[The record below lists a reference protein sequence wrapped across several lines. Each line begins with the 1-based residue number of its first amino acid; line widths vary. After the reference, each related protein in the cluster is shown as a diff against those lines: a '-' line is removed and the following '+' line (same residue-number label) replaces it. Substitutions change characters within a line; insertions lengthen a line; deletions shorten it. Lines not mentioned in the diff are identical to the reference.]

1 MIAAEAYVAFCLA
14 ALALAAVP
22 GPTVTVIIANSLRF
36 GARAGLLNV
45 AGTIAAGLVWLALA
59 TLGLG
64 AAIRVMGIWFDL
76 LRYAGAIYLIWLGL
90 RLLFSKGS
98 AFDGRAATGA
108 GAHGFFWQGFVVL
121 MSNPKV
127 LVLFGMLIPPFLGAN
142 GDIER
147 GTLLLGGTF
156 IVEFLY
162 SLPGLGRLMVNGIQQ
177 RDYALV
183 QGATLFIAFNFVLVN
198 LLVDLVYAAVDPRIS
213 YRGRD

>member
-90 RLLFSKGS
+90 RLLFSKGA

-156 IVEFLY
+156 IIIAAVTDT
-162 SLPGLGRLMVNGIQQ
+162 V
-177 RDYALV
+177 YALLAGQAGSWMSRSRIRAV
-183 QGATLFIAFNFVLVN
+183 EVVSGTFL
-198 LLVDLVYAAVDPRIS
+198 AAAGVWMALK
-213 YRGRD
+213 GRA

>member
-76 LRYAGAIYLIWLGL
+76 LRYAGAIYLVWLGL

-98 AFDGRAATGA
+98 AFDGSAATGV

-121 MSNPKV
+121 LSNPKV
-127 LVLFGMLIPPFLGAN
+127 LVLFGMLIPLLLGAN

-156 IVEFLY
+156 IIIAAVTDT
-162 SLPGLGRLMVNGIQQ
+162 V
-177 RDYALV
+177 YALLAGQAGSWMSRSRIRAV
-183 QGATLFIAFNFVLVN
+183 EVVSGTFL
-198 LLVDLVYAAVDPRIS
+198 AAAGVWMALK
-213 YRGRD
+213 GRA

>member
-156 IVEFLY
+156 IIIAAVTDT
-162 SLPGLGRLMVNGIQQ
+162 V
-177 RDYALV
+177 YALLAGQAGSWMSRSRIRAV
-183 QGATLFIAFNFVLVN
+183 EVVSGTFL
-198 LLVDLVYAAVDPRIS
+198 AAAGVWMALK
-213 YRGRD
+213 GRA

>member
-59 TLGLG
+59 PLGLG
-64 AAIRVMGIWFDL
+64 APLRVMGIWFDL

-156 IVEFLY
+156 IIIAAVTDT
-162 SLPGLGRLMVNGIQQ
+162 V
-177 RDYALV
+177 YALLAGQAGSWMSRSRIRAV
-183 QGATLFIAFNFVLVN
+183 EVVSGTFL
-198 LLVDLVYAAVDPRIS
+198 AAAGVWMALK
-213 YRGRD
+213 GRA

>member
-76 LRYAGAIYLIWLGL
+76 LRYAGAIYLVWLGL

-98 AFDGRAATGA
+98 AFDGSAATGA

-156 IVEFLY
+156 IIIAAVTDT
-162 SLPGLGRLMVNGIQQ
+162 V
-177 RDYALV
+177 YALLAGQAGSWMSRSRIRAV
-183 QGATLFIAFNFVLVN
+183 EVVSGTFL
-198 LLVDLVYAAVDPRIS
+198 AAAGVWMALK
-213 YRGRD
+213 GRA

>member
-22 GPTVTVIIANSLRF
+22 GPTVTIIIANSLRF

-156 IVEFLY
+156 IIIAAVTDT
-162 SLPGLGRLMVNGIQQ
+162 V
-177 RDYALV
+177 YALLAGQAGSWMSRSRIRAV
-183 QGATLFIAFNFVLVN
+183 EVVSGTFL
-198 LLVDLVYAAVDPRIS
+198 AAAGVWMALK
-213 YRGRD
+213 GRA